1 MAKIETSISIN
12 KPVEQVFGFLTNL
25 ENQKALSAA
34 ITDVVVDGK
43 VAVGTRYTI
52 KSKYGNRE
60 FNTVNEIV
68 ALEPNKTFAIKTI
81 AAPPASDVTS
91 VYTLEKD
98 GAGTKL
104 SISMDA
110 VVMPGTEGMVVP
122 QLKAGMDTG
131 LAAVKKAL
139 GG

>member
-12 KPVEQVFGFLTNL
+12 KPVEQVFEFLTNL
-25 ENQKALSAA
+25 GNQKALSPA
-34 ITDVVVDGK
+34 ITDVVVNGK

-60 FNTVNEIV
+60 FNTENEIV
-68 ALEPNKTFAIKTI
+68 VLEPNKTFAIKTI
-81 AAPPASDVTS
+81 AAPPASDVTNA
-91 VYTLEKD
+91 YTLEKD

-104 SISMDA
+104 TISMDA